1 MRAAWTRFAVDG
13 DPGWPAYDSDQR
25 LVQLYD
31 AQPTVAPYPEET
43 SRLVWQHHTFA
54 PLTPVSSS
62 SGSTARLEFW

>member
-25 LVQLYD
+25 LVKIYD

-54 PLTPVSSS
+54 PLTPL
-62 SGSTARLEFW
+62 SGATRSEPPVGR

>member
-13 DPGWPAYDSDQR
+13 DPGWHAYDSDQR